1 MSVQKK
7 PLKDFEFCIENILN
21 NLDYVLS
28 RIDLRPRGK
37 EIESMLKTLRDIID
51 KFREEEKKNRNLHRL
66 TDKILDEFSNIV
78 NTLTKVIEEIER
90 SEKNIQLVEKLEKIV
105 ASCVRM
111 LSRVDVLS
119 LEIEECSEM
128 RWWKDNYEKIRSIVY
143 YLIWLTYFLLMY
155 ILYEAYRSTDGS
167 GNIVDEVYKRSDIMK
182 LIHRALMR

>member
-7 PLKDFEFCIENILN
+7 PLKDFEFCVENILN
-21 NLDYVLS
+21 NLEYILS
-28 RIDLRPRGK
+28 RIGIRPHGREIDDILR
-37 EIESMLKTLRDIID
+37 TLRNIID
-51 KFREEEKKNRNLHRL
+51 KFREEESRNRKLHRL

-78 NTLTKVIEEIER
+78 NTVTKVIDEV
-90 SEKNIQLVEKLEKIV
+90 EKSDKNVQLVEKLEKII

-155 ILYEAYRSTDGS
+155 ILYEAYRSSDGS
-167 GNIVDEVYKRSDIMK
+167 ENIVEEIYKRSDIMK